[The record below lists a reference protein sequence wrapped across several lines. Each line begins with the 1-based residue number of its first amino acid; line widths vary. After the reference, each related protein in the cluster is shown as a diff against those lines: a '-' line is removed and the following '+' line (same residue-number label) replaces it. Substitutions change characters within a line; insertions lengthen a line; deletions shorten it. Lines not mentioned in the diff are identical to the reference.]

1 MNAQWIGLTI
11 TVIVYIISFAY
22 FFGKMNQKL
31 KSICEENDDLAK
43 TIAAFKFFVNEQ
55 IAQYEKTDMESKRR
69 LHDRI
74 DMVEREIG
82 SIGQL
87 REGISVMSN
96 KQSEMN
102 GTLNMLLK
110 IFTDNFVLKQKA

>member
-1 MNAQWIGLTI
+1 MNTQWIGIAI

-22 FFGKMNQKL
+22 FFGKMNQRVNSQNEKIEDLEEENIKL
-31 KSICEENDDLAK
+31 K
-43 TIAAFKFFVNEQ
+43 TYVNEQ
-55 IAQYEKTDMESKRR
+55 IFQYEKTDMESKKR

-74 DMVEREIG
+74 DSVEREISTLG
-82 SIGQL
+82 EL
-87 REGISVMSN
+87 RTGISTMSN

-110 IFTDNFVLKQKA
+110 IFTENFVLKQKS